1 MLNKEAEY
9 TTGSPE
15 LDDLIGPILP
25 NSMLLIAG
33 HPGSGKTSLASQI
46 CYANTRL
53 GKKCLYVTFYED
65 KGKLYKNMSK
75 IGVDFQSAE
84 EKGFFKFVKLPVVS
98 IESFLKEFAS
108 LVEREDFDVVVLDSV
123 NPVLEL
129 TEKREEHR
137 AILLNFFY
145 QLTSSI
151 IGLLVVLAEVEA
163 RGENVETRPLD
174 FVADAVI
181 YLKHRVERG
190 MLSRIME
197 LRKIRG
203 LPLQTVEIP
212 FVIIEGKGIRV
223 FKPPKPGEI
232 CPGPVKK
239 LSTTIKEFLEGLGGS
254 LKTGDT
260 LLVSYPPW
268 GRTPLTLLPLVDLA
282 ITNDSK
288 ILFVTFLYSPDVIEE
303 LLTGIM
309 QDYLNFE
316 AELAREVLKKYLHI
330 ASFNPSAYSPS
341 HLMMLLADLIE
352 SVNPEIV
359 VFHGGEVLAA
369 TYKGFSDFWINHRN
383 LMVWLKNKGKIVV
396 NYLARIDPYW
406 NKILEAV
413 SDLVV
418 RVYFKRE
425 GNGELHPEF
434 LVWRQGFHP
443 QVIGFKSEHIGKLA
457 SYSRELAKLAK
468 QRLGEGGGRER

>member
-1 MLNKEAEY
+1 MLNKDAEY

-25 NSMLLIAG
+25 NSMLLIVG

-46 CYANTRL
+46 CYANMRL

-65 KGKLYKNMSK
+65 KGKLYRNMSR

-108 LVEREDFDVVVLDSV
+108 LLEREDFDVVVLDSV

-129 TEKREEHR
+129 IERREEHR
-137 AILLNFFY
+137 AILLNFLY

-163 RGENVETRPLD
+163 GNENVETGSID

-181 YLKHRVERG
+181 YLKHRVEHG
-190 MLSRIME
+190 LLSRIME

-239 LSTTIKEFLEGLGGS
+239 LSTTVREFLEAVSS
-254 LKTGDT
+254 LKTGDI
-260 LLVSYPPW
+260 LLVSYPSW
-268 GRTPLTLLPLVDLA
+268 GRTPLTLLPLIDLA
-282 ITNDSK
+282 VTNDSK
-288 ILFVTFLYSPDVIEE
+288 ILFITFLYSPDVIEE

-309 QDYLNFE
+309 QNYLNFE
-316 AELAREVLKKYLHI
+316 AGLAKEVLKKYLHI

-352 SVNPEIV
+352 NVNPEIV
-359 VFHGGEVLAA
+359 VFHGGEVLTA
-369 TYKGFSDFWINHRN
+369 TYKGFKDFWINYRN
-383 LMVWLKNKGKIVV
+383 LMVWLKNKDKIVV
-396 NYLARIDPYW
+396 NYFARTDPLW
-406 NKILEAV
+406 NKTLEAV

-425 GNGELHPEF
+425 DDGGLHLEF
-434 LVWRQGFHP
+434 LIWRQGSHP
-443 QVIGFKSEHIGKLA
+443 RVLSFKNEEIGKLV
-457 SYSRELAKLAK
+457 SYSRDLAELAK
-468 QRLGEGGGRER
+468 QRVGGDK